1 LIVEEEIPSVEPVLD
16 PESVPVPVPVP
27 VPDPE
32 PDPEPEDEDEP
43 EESTDEVELPPP
55 PPPQEARIKKIVIK
69 NNDPNLLIISPNLLK
84 IILLNL

>member
-1 LIVEEEIPSVEPVLD
+1 LIVEEEFPPVESVLD

-32 PDPEPEDEDEP
+32 PEP
-43 EESTDEVELPPP
+43 EEPTGGVELPPP
-55 PPPQEARIKKIVIK
+55 PPPHEARVKKIVIK
-69 NNDPNLLIISPNLLK
+69 NNDPNLFIISPNLLK